1 MKPQRL
7 SAFVTGLSSLSL
19 LSVLALACQST
30 PATGPDNSGD
40 GGDGGDSAKGGTG
53 GSHKGG
59 SGGIAAKGGSG
70 GQDEGG
76 SGGTA
81 EGGSGNG
88 MGGSE
93 AGGSAGGGAH
103 DASAPD
109 AAGDHDAAPDG
120 GGTGSPDCT
129 TALPKSLFCNPLGKM
144 PLTIKETGIFP
155 SAPDL
160 SKHPASMFEFLP
172 DPPLWSDG
180 MDKLRFLLLPYGQK
194 INNTD
199 PKQWVF
205 PKGTVLIKT
214 FFDDTGPGGKPRP
227 IETRFIRRI
236 VDPLYGDYDFYLY
249 KWNAAGT
256 DADLVLDNMEGDPN
270 ATVDVTITINHMKD
284 GKPFMVNGG
293 KPFAHTLPSRQMC
306 SDCHDENGNNGRQ
319 TFIGFDEPRLN
330 SKLTPAAAKTQLQD
344 ISDKGML
351 LMPARTTPETITDT
365 TNDGGRLLRIKR
377 FVFGNCVHC
386 HNGGKVFDMNPDKF
400 VANTVNKDTESQSVM
415 PPPGWKRVLPGKP
428 EMSVL
433 YVQAR
438 RTPLPPAVG
447 GVRLRPM
454 PPVGVSD
461 LAPDQTALTDIAAWI
476 TSLPAK

>member
-1 MKPQRL
+1 MKPPRP
-7 SAFVTGLSSLSL
+7 SGFVTLFSSIALLSL
-19 LSVLALACQST
+19 AAPACQST
-30 PATGPDNSGD
+30 SPDPGDSGD
-40 GGDGGDSAKGGTG
+40 GGDGGETAKGGTG

-59 SGGIAAKGGSG
+59 SGGTAAKGGSG
-70 GQDEGG
+70 GGQDEGGRGGNDEGG
-76 SGGTA
+76 SGAGGTA
-81 EGGSGNG
+81 GSGG
-88 MGGSE
+88 Q
-93 AGGSAGGGAH
+93 H

-109 AAGDHDAAPDG
+109 GAGDHDGGPDG
-120 GGTGSPDCT
+120 GGAVSPDCT
-129 TALPKSLFCNPLGKM
+129 AALPKSLFCDPLGKM
-144 PLTIKETGIFP
+144 PKTIKETGIFP

-180 MDKLRFLLLPYGQK
+180 MEKLRFLLLPAGQK

-199 PKQWVF
+199 PKKWVF
-205 PKGTVLIKT
+205 PKGTILIKT

-236 VDPLYGDYDFYLY
+236 VDDLYGEYDFYLY
-249 KWNAAGT
+249 KWNATGT
-256 DADLVLDNMEGDPN
+256 DADLVLDNMEGNPN
-270 ATVDVTITINHMKD
+270 ATEDVTITVKHVKD
-284 GKPFMVNGG
+284 GKPFMVNNGM
-293 KPFAHTLPSRQMC
+293 PFAHTLPSRQMC

-344 ISDKGML
+344 VSDKGML

-365 TNDGGRLLRIKR
+365 SNDGGRMLRIKR
-377 FVFGNCVHC
+377 FIFGNCVHC
-386 HNGGKVFDMNPDKF
+386 HNGGKVFDMNPDKL

-415 PPPGWKRVLPGKP
+415 PPAGWKRVLPGKP

-461 LAPDQTALTDIAAWI
+461 LAADQAALTDIAAWI
-476 TSLPAK
+476 MSLPPVK

>member
-1 MKPQRL
+1 MKPQRPL
-7 SAFVTGLSSLSL
+7 CLLTLLSSLSL
-19 LSVLALACQST
+19 LSVVAPACS
-30 PATGPDNSGD
+30 PAPGPGPGSDE
-40 GGDGGDSAKGGTG
+40 GGEGGEPAKGGAG

-59 SGGIAAKGGSG
+59 SGGSSPAKGGSG
-70 GQDEGG
+70 GHEEGG

-81 EGGSGNG
+81 EGGSG
-88 MGGSE
+88 
-93 AGGSAGGGAH
+93 AGGAGKGGDGEQP
-103 DASAPD
+103 DASPPD
-109 AAGDHDAAPDG
+109 VGHDGAAPDG

-129 TALPKSLFCNPLGKM
+129 AALPKSLFCNPLGKM
-144 PLTIKETGIFP
+144 PMTIKETGLFP

-180 MDKLRFLLLPYGQK
+180 MEKLRFLLLPYGQK
-194 INNTD
+194 INNAN

-205 PKGTVLIKT
+205 PKGTILIKT
-214 FFDDTGPGGKPRP
+214 FFDDTGAGGKPRP

-236 VDPLYGDYDFYLY
+236 VDDLYGEYDFYLY

-256 DADLVLDNMEGDPN
+256 DAELVVDNMEGDPN
-270 ATVDVTITINHMKD
+270 AAPTVPITINHMKD

-293 KPFAHTLPSRQMC
+293 KPFEHTLPSRQMC
-306 SDCHDENGNNGRQ
+306 SECHEENGNNGRQ

-330 SKLTPAAAKTQLQD
+330 SKLTTAAAKTQLQE
-344 ISDKGML
+344 IADKGML
-351 LMPARTTPETITDT
+351 MMPPRATPEIITDT
-365 TNDGGRLLRIKR
+365 TNDGGRMLRIKR
-377 FVFGNCVHC
+377 FIFGNCVHC
-386 HNGGKVFDMNPDKF
+386 HNGGKVFDMSPDMF

-438 RTPLPPAVG
+438 RTPLPAAIG

-454 PPVGVSD
+454 PPFGVAD
-461 LAPDQTALTDIAAWI
+461 VAADQAALTDIAAWI
-476 TSLPAK
+476 MALPAK

>member
-1 MKPQRL
+1 MKPQRPL
-7 SAFVTGLSSLSL
+7 ALASLLSSLSL
-19 LSVLALACQST
+19 FSALGPACQ
-30 PATGPDNSGD
+30 PAPGPDTSGE
-40 GGDGGDSAKGGTG
+40 GGDGGDPAKGGSG
-53 GSHKGG
+53 GAHKGG
-59 SGGIAAKGGSG
+59 SGGTAAKGGSG
-70 GQDEGG
+70 GHEEEGG

-81 EGGSGNG
+81 EGGTG
-88 MGGSE
+88 
-93 AGGSAGGGAH
+93 AGGSGGVQH
-103 DASAPD
+103 DAGTPD
-109 AAGDHDAAPDG
+109 TAGDAAAPDG
-120 GGTGSPDCT
+120 GGGTVSPDCT
-129 TALPKSLFCNPLGKM
+129 SALPKSLFCNPLGKM

-160 SKHPASMFEFLP
+160 SKHPTSMFEFLP

-180 MDKLRFLLLPYGQK
+180 MEKLRFVLLPYGQK
-194 INNTD
+194 INNTSA
-199 PKQWVF
+199 KQWVF
-205 PKGTVLIKT
+205 PKGTILIKT
-214 FFDDTGPGGKPRP
+214 FFDDTGPGGRPRP

-236 VDPLYGDYDFYLY
+236 VDDLYGEYDFYLY

-270 ATVDVTITINHMKD
+270 AAPTVPITINHMKD

-293 KPFAHTLPSRQMC
+293 KPFEHTLPSRQMC
-306 SDCHDENGNNGRQ
+306 SECHDENGNSGRQ

-344 ISDKGML
+344 IADRGML
-351 LMPARTTPETITDT
+351 MMPPRTTPETITDT
-365 TNDGGRLLRIKR
+365 TNDGGRMLRIKR
-377 FVFGNCVHC
+377 FIFGNCVHC
-386 HNGGKVFDMNPDKF
+386 HNGGKVFDMNPAVF

-415 PPPGWKRVLPGKP
+415 PPAGWKRVLPGKP

-454 PPVGVSD
+454 PPFGVAD
-461 LAPDQTALTDIAAWI
+461 VAADQAALADISAWI
-476 TSLPAK
+476 MGLPPAK